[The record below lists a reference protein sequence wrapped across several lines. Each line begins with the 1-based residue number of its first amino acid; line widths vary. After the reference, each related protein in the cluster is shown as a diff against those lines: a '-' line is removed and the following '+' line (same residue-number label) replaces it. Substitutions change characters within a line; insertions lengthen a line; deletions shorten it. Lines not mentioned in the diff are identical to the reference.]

1 MDFIAL
7 IQFLNKELK
16 AEYKFNL
23 NPIYSTHAI
32 VKEGV
37 NVEFLG
43 YTKSISKD
51 IHIVPSNL
59 IPKIVLNKNTYLLL
73 QWINTKLFETALNQL
88 LQQKKLFK
96 TSAEGVRMRIAVNM
110 ISKQSILTKEEQQE
124 WIMQLQNVY
133 YERKRVIDNFYFR
146 EIEGIPF

>member
-1 MDFIAL
+1 MNFIEL
-7 IQFLNKELK
+7 IRFLNKELK
-16 AEYKFNL
+16 DEYKFNL
-23 NPIYSTHAI
+23 NPIHSTQAI

-37 NVEFLG
+37 NIEFLG

-51 IHIVPSNL
+51 IHTVPSHL
-59 IPKIVLNKNTYLLL
+59 IPKIILNKNTYALL

-110 ISKQSILTKEEQQE
+110 ISKQSNLTKEEQQE

-133 YERKRVIDNFYFR
+133 YERKRVLDNYYFK

>member
-1 MDFIAL
+1 MNFIEL
-7 IQFLNKELK
+7 IRFLNKNLK
-16 AEYKFNL
+16 TEYKFNL

-37 NVEFLG
+37 NVEFLE
-43 YTKSISKD
+43 YAKSISKD
-51 IHIVPSNL
+51 IHIVPSHL
-59 IPKIVLNKNTYLLL
+59 IPKIVLNKNTYALL
-73 QWINTKLFETALNQL
+73 QWINTKLFVTALNQL
-88 LQQKKLFK
+88 IQQNKLFK

-110 ISKQSILTKEEQQE
+110 ISKQSNLTKEEQQE

-133 YERKRVIDNFYFR
+133 YERKRVLDNYYFK

>member
-7 IQFLNKELK
+7 IQFLNKDLK

-51 IHIVPSNL
+51 IHIIPSHL
-59 IPKIVLNKNTYLLL
+59 ISKVILNKNTYALL
-73 QWINTKLFETALNQL
+73 QWINTKIFEAALKQL
-88 LQQKKLFK
+88 LQQNKLFK
-96 TSAEGVRMRIAVNM
+96 TSAEGVRLRVAVNM
-110 ISKQSILTKEEQQE
+110 ITKQSILSKEEQQE

-133 YERKRVIDNFYFR
+133 YERKRVIDNYYFK
-146 EIEGIPF
+146 EIEKIPF

>member
-1 MDFIAL
+1 MNFIEL
-7 IQFLNKELK
+7 IRFLNKELK
-16 AEYKFNL
+16 DEYKFNL
-23 NPIYSTHAI
+23 NPIHSTQAI

-43 YTKSISKD
+43 YAKSISKD
-51 IHIVPSNL
+51 IHIVPSHL
-59 IPKIVLNKNTYLLL
+59 ISKIVLNKNTYALL

-88 LQQKKLFK
+88 IQQNKLFK

-110 ISKQSILTKEEQQE
+110 ISKQSNLTKEEQQE

-133 YERKRVIDNFYFR
+133 YERKRVLDNYYFK

>member
-1 MDFIAL
+1 MNFVEL
-7 IQFLNKELK
+7 IRFLNKDLK
-16 AEYKFNL
+16 TEYKFNI

-51 IHIVPSNL
+51 IHIVPSHL
-59 IPKIVLNKNTYLLL
+59 IPKIVLNKNTYALL
-73 QWINTKLFETALNQL
+73 QWINIKLFETALNQL
-88 LQQKKLFK
+88 IRQNKLFK

-110 ISKQSILTKEEQQE
+110 ILKQSILTKEEQEE
-124 WIMQLQNVY
+124 WIMQLQTVY
-133 YERKRVIDNFYFR
+133 YERKRVIDNFYFK

>member
-7 IQFLNKELK
+7 IQFLNKNLK
-16 AEYKFNL
+16 TEYKFNL
-23 NPIYSTHAI
+23 NPIHSTYAT

-37 NVEFLG
+37 NIEFLG
-43 YTKSISKD
+43 YAKSISKD
-51 IHIVPSNL
+51 IHIVPSEL
-59 IPKIVLNKNTYLLL
+59 IPKIVSNKNTYALV
-73 QWINTKLFETALNQL
+73 QWINTKLFETAINQL

-96 TSAEGVRMRIAVNM
+96 TSAEGVRLRIAVNM

-133 YERKRVIDNFYFR
+133 YERKRVLDNYYFK
-146 EIEGIPF
+146 EIEEIPF

>member
-1 MDFIAL
+1 MNFIEL
-7 IQFLNKELK
+7 IRFLNKELK
-16 AEYKFNL
+16 DEYKFNL
-23 NPIYSTHAI
+23 NPIHSTQAI

-43 YTKSISKD
+43 YTQSISKD

-59 IPKIVLNKNTYLLL
+59 IPKIVLNKNTYALL
-73 QWINTKLFETALNQL
+73 QWINTKLFETTLNQL

-110 ISKQSILTKEEQQE
+110 ISKQSILTKEEKQE

-133 YERKRVIDNFYFR
+133 YERKRVLDNYYFK